1 MKIVYNIENMAKK
14 IIKKVKSVAKKA
26 SSAVEIPKCVD
37 CKGTGRHLPEQTCPT
52 CNGTGK

>member
-1 MKIVYNIENMAKK
+1 MNMKK
-14 IIKKVKSVAKKA
+14 IIKKITSRAKKV
-26 SSAVEIPKCVD
+26 VEVPVCEQ

>member
-1 MKIVYNIENMAKK
+1 MKK
-14 IIKKVKSVAKKA
+14 IIKKVTKKVKP
-26 SSAVEIPKCVD
+26 VEKEVLCVQ